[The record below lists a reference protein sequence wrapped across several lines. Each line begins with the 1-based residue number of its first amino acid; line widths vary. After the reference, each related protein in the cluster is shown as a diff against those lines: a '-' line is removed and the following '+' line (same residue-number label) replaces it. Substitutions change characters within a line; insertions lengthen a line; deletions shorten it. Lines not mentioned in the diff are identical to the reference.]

1 MKMVNHQ
8 MYDVKHGVVKPELPP
23 TVQISVSMVP
33 EVLELMEK
41 YNQLAYQETR
51 LIQALRDANDLT
63 ARRNVA
69 GQIQTVLHK
78 KIQELN
84 TFGQSCTAAVPD
96 TVDLRDV
103 LRLDEQPLGSVVA
116 NKYLDPVVVT
126 VDERLLGLAREG
138 RLQARASLCLGI
150 TEETIGRTVDNKQE
164 ILQGHL
170 VAMVGADGKACF
182 NKLKIMDVSSKHSN
196 QSFSIQLQLEEM
208 KKSYSSAEE
217 KIVPLGNP
225 IKSSPLQV
233 KSRMNKRKRSGSS
246 SLSNSG
252 NSFPPKKRIRGEVDS
267 SYVDITSLLILP
279 QKEAATRLGISE
291 SMLCKRFKECTR
303 RKWPYRYLRKIDKMI
318 HVLTINKKGETLS
331 KEELEKVDKLKAERE
346 ECFTL

>member
-1 MKMVNHQ
+1 
-8 MYDVKHGVVKPELPP
+8 
-23 TVQISVSMVP
+23 
-33 EVLELMEK
+33 
-41 YNQLAYQETR
+41 
-51 LIQALRDANDLT
+51 
-63 ARRNVA
+63 
-69 GQIQTVLHK
+69 VLHK

-84 TFGQSCTAAVPD
+84 TFGLSCAVTVLPD
-96 TVDLRDV
+96 TGEFRDV
-103 LRLDEQPLGSVVA
+103 LKLEEQPLGSVVA
-116 NKYLDPVVVT
+116 NKYLDPVIVSI
-126 VDERLLGLAREG
+126 DERLLGLAREG

-170 VAMVGADGKACF
+170 VAIVGADGKAIF

-196 QSFSIQLQLEEM
+196 QSFSIQIQLEEM
-208 KKSYSSAEE
+208 KKSYTSAEE

-233 KSRMNKRKRSGSS
+233 KSRMNKRKRSSSGSS
-246 SLSNSG
+246 SLSSSG
-252 NSFPPKKRIRGEVDS
+252 NGFPKKRIRGEVDS

-279 QKEAATRLGISE
+279 QKEAATKLGISE

-318 HVLTINKKGETLS
+318 HVLTLNKKGDSLS
-331 KEELEKVDKLKAERE
+331 KDELEKVEKLKAERE
-346 ECFTL
+346 ECLHPVKIRITGHDVAQLNSNNISVSSGGNTPTDSDSYEEDASEPEEDGEDDAELAVVVSTLNFLRQSHNSA